1 MHLQVQCTRSISQ
14 PVMSRPPRAHH
25 VLRLNP
31 CVSTHALATL
41 SGTRSKTP
49 AGRAGT
55 HTIDD
60 SYRFSKLRL
69 RHTRTIISSSHRG
82 SGATL
87 PVQRPGLPRCLCTF
101 GLAGTLSDVELR
113 FFVSGH
119 VRLINLAGAECEF
132 VRVVNRSEHSTTVR
146 PTQHAAIED
155 DAATYNVQPTRLRP
169 FVVK

>member
-1 MHLQVQCTRSISQ
+1 MHVQVQGTRSVSQ

-25 VLRLNP
+25 TPSQPLRLN
-31 CVSTHALATL
+31 TRARHTYRY
-41 SGTRSKTP
+41 TRSTP
-49 AGRAGT
+49 VRKHRGMSRDT
-55 HTIDD
+55 HD

-69 RHTRTIISSSHRG
+69 RHTRTIITQ
-82 SGATL
+82 ATL
-87 PVQRPGLPRCLCTF
+87 PVQRPGFPAVFAL
-101 GLAGTLSDVELR
+101 LAGTLSDVELR

>member
-69 RHTRTIISSSHRG
+69 RHTRTIITQ
-82 SGATL
+82 ATL
-87 PVQRPGLPRCLCTF
+87 PVQRPGFPAVFAL
-101 GLAGTLSDVELR
+101 LAGTLSDVELR

-132 VRVVNRSEHSTTVR
+132 VRVVNRSEHSTTHINMR
-146 PTQHAAIED
+146 ATQAY
-155 DAATYNVQPTRLRP
+155 TTLQPTRLHDLSS
-169 FVVK
+169 